1 VRRANGGT
9 SRIGQTLQVLLALLV
24 LWLVILSFEWG
35 GWAGEALFC
44 LAVILALVLAA
55 VVLCRQ
61 IRTRYR

>member
-1 VRRANGGT
+1 
-9 SRIGQTLQVLLALLV
+9 LQVLLALLV